1 MATKEELYLKF
12 GPMLIEAIVL
22 IVKEEINILRVEAG
36 LSERTDKQILTAI
49 DNKLSSLPL
58 YDWMNNEIGE

>member
-58 YDWMNNEIGE
+58 YDWINNEIGE